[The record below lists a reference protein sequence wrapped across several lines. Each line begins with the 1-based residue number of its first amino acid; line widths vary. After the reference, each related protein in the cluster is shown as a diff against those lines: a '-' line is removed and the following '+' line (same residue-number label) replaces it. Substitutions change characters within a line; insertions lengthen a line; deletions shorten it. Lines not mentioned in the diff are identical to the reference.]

1 MVANDTWVTPTPMLY
16 RLYKA
21 FRVLCVQKKVRCNSW
36 CNTIFQKVFNAEY
49 YTFAVLGILNI

>member
-21 FRVLCVQKKVRCNSW
+21 FRVLRVQKKSEV
-36 CNTIFQKVFNAEY
+36 
-49 YTFAVLGILNI
+49 